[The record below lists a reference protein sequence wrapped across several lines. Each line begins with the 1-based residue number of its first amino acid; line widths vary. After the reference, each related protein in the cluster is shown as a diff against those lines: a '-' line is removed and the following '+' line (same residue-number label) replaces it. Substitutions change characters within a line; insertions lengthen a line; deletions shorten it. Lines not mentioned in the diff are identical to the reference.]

1 MRDRT
6 VFVLFGPKGVGK
18 THIARLLRSILGIHH
33 VDADPIV
40 LDLMSKGIQPDP
52 TYGWLEPVQRAV
64 EEALTD
70 HSVVAMEATGAWPTD
85 WEIVRRLSNKGVVV
99 RTVRVTAPKAVA
111 AARLASRT
119 EPRAPISKSEV
130 EWIHDQSLTNLAGHQ
145 FDVHI
150 DSADDLDEG
159 RLLTEI
165 SDLIP
170 NPTRE
175 EKP

>member
-70 HSVVAMEATGAWPTD
+70 HSVVAMEGH
-85 WEIVRRLSNKGVVV
+85 RRLANRLGDRSAVEQQRSRSTDCEGNCAKGSGGSAPRQPYGTSRSNFQV
-99 RTVRVTAPKAVA
+99 
-111 AARLASRT
+111 
-119 EPRAPISKSEV
+119 
-130 EWIHDQSLTNLAGHQ
+130 
-145 FDVHI
+145 
-150 DSADDLDEG
+150 
-159 RLLTEI
+159 
-165 SDLIP
+165 
-170 NPTRE
+170 
-175 EKP
+175 